1 MAHKRC
7 NGKNPEGLPGLISRQ
22 LGCGLLVSIARTWL
36 REAAAGDSSRG
47 TSLDDALALTA
58 TPRRFRDL
66 LSLLDR
72 RLHVVPSLLQ
82 LTQQA
87 FGRQLSLQVFDGSF
101 DPFAVDDDLKGLALY

>member
-1 MAHKRC
+1 MAR
-7 NGKNPEGLPGLISRQ
+7 
-22 LGCGLLVSIARTWL
+22 
-36 REAAAGDSSRG
+36 AASF
-47 TSLDDALALTA
+47 DDAFALAT
-58 TPRRFRDL
+58 TTRRFRDL

-101 DPFAVDDDLKGLALY
+101 DPFAVNDDLKGLALY